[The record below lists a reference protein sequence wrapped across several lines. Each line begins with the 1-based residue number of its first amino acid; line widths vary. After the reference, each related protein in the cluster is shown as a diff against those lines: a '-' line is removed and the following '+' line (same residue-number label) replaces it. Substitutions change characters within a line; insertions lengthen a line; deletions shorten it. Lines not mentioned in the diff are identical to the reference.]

1 MTNDFPT
8 DPNAETIGLP
18 SEDSAKGSMP
28 EPGKFVTSGIPS
40 EIGRYKILGVIGQGG
55 MGAVYEAMQEAP
67 RRRVA
72 LKIIKSSAASE
83 MAMHRFQF
91 ESQTLAKLS
100 HPNIAQIYEAGTW
113 EHDGQEVPF
122 FAMEYIPGAKG
133 IVSYV
138 QQRHLSLDERLG
150 LYEKVCDAVHHA
162 HQKGVIH
169 RDLKPD
175 NILVDSKVN
184 PKIID
189 FGVARATDADLAVT
203 TMQTTMGQLIGTL
216 QYMSPEQCDADPELI
231 DTRSDVYALGVILF
245 QLLSGKLP
253 YNLRKRAI
261 HEAVRVIKEERPLSM
276 KTINVTLKG
285 DIDTITMKA
294 LEKDRTHRY
303 QSAAELGNDVHRY
316 LNSEPILARP
326 LSISYQLRMFTK
338 KYKRTCAAVMLLAV
352 SVVLGIVGTSWGM
365 IEANKQRARVEQRN
379 IVLEDTVKSL
389 FGGVKDV
396 VQDLGD
402 SAEAQRM
409 LLDIARANLE
419 AIQEGAEPTPRDQAE
434 LGELLLRNARS
445 QLSVSGV
452 GFGNVDAAE
461 SSMNEAKVVLEGI
474 DASDASPELMGGVKR
489 MLLDQKKYLA
499 EAERTR
505 AALEENS
512 TVREQ
517 ALQRAAS
524 IYRERYAAGKQ
535 YYETSGHLKGL
546 DVQKSSMQGLGNVL
560 VELGD
565 TEGAEEAFETS
576 LTHAELLLELDEPS
590 KTTRRQRGVAIAL
603 YGLAKLSGSHN
614 SKSALK
620 QINRAIEISRIVL
633 AKESSN
639 VRRSRDL
646 ALMLALRGDL
656 QLEEKSFDEGIED
669 YRESSKLLTKRA
681 VESPRELASQQDLEG
696 TITAIADSLEGV
708 EKHSESNEILTLT
721 IDQLECIASA
731 EELAGRGEWTE
742 ILNRLQDR
750 SDAIAVILMN

>member
-18 SEDSAKGSMP
+18 SEDSDKGSMP

-72 LKIIKSSAASE
+72 LKVIKTGAASE

-91 ESQTLAKLS
+91 EAQTLAKLS

-113 EHDGQEVPF
+113 EHEGQEVPF
-122 FAMEYIPGAKG
+122 FAMEYIPGAQG

-138 QQRHLSLDERLG
+138 QKRKLSTKERLV

-175 NILVDSKVN
+175 NILVDSKGN

-216 QYMSPEQCDADPELI
+216 QYMSPEQCDADPEMI

-245 QLLSGKLP
+245 QLLSDKLP
-253 YNLRKRAI
+253 YDLRKRAI
-261 HEAVRVIKEERPLSM
+261 HEAVRVIKEDRPLSM
-276 KTINVTLKG
+276 RTINTTLKG

-294 LEKDRTHRY
+294 LEKDRTQRY
-303 QSAAELGNDVHRY
+303 QSAAELGQDVHRF

-326 LSISYQLRMFTK
+326 LSISYQLRLFSK
-338 KYKRTCAAVMLLAV
+338 KYKRTCAAVILLAV
-352 SVVLGIVGTSWGM
+352 SIVLGIIGTSWGM
-365 IEANKQRARVEQRN
+365 IEANKQRERVEKRN

-396 VQDLGD
+396 VQDLGN

-409 LLDIARANLE
+409 LLDIARANLD
-419 AIQEGAEPTPRDQAE
+419 AIQEGATATPRDQAE

-445 QLSVSGV
+445 QLGVSSV
-452 GFGNVDAAE
+452 GFGNVDAALIALQ
-461 SSMNEAKVVLEGI
+461 EAKQVLDAI
-474 DASDASPELMGGVKR
+474 DASQASDELMGGVQR
-489 MLLDQKKYLA
+489 MKLDQRKYLA
-499 EAERTR
+499 EAIRIEASLETDVTSKTAALNR
-505 AALEENS
+505 AA
-512 TVREQ
+512 V
-517 ALQRAAS
+517 
-524 IYRERYAAGKQ
+524 IYKERYEAGKK
-535 YYETSGHLKGL
+535 YYADSGHIKGL
-546 DVQKSSMQGLGNVL
+546 DVQKSSMQGLGNVFIAL
-560 VELGD
+560 DDSES
-565 TEGAEEAFETS
+565 AEEAFAEA
-576 LTHAELLLELDEPS
+576 LVQAELLLKLEPS
-590 KTTRRQRGVAIAL
+590 KAARRQRGVSIAL
-603 YGLAKLSGSHN
+603 YSLAKLTGRRDLQI
-614 SKSALK
+614 ALT
-620 QINRAIEISRIVL
+620 QLDRAVDISRSVL
-633 AKESSN
+633 SLESSN
-639 VRRSRDL
+639 VRRPRDL
-646 ALMLALRGDL
+646 ALMLALRGEYLLKQGKDI
-656 QLEEKSFDEGIED
+656 QAGVDD
-669 YRESSKLLTKRA
+669 HREASKLLTRRA

-696 TITAIADSLEGV
+696 TITTIADSLEDAEQHAV
-708 EKHSESNEILTLT
+708 SSEILTLT
-721 IDQLECIASA
+721 IDQLECIAGA
-731 EELAGRGEWTE
+731 EELAGRGEWND
-742 ILNRLQDR
+742 ILNRLRDR
-750 SDAIAVILMN
+750 SDAVALILLN